1 VVISSA
7 LVERLKIDEIR
18 FVIGHEIGHFL
29 CGHWRYPNEDED
41 GSLGD
46 RLATLRLMRAAE
58 ISADRIGMLACGS
71 LEHAY
76 AAMIKVAA
84 GLGEPHLQPD
94 IPSILLQFR
103 ELARG
108 EGAASAIWTTHP
120 IIPMRVRSLLRFEPI
135 CRAIR
140 QNGAYTEEDLMK
152 VDDAIEVD
160 FQRSSG
166 FALQK
171 ISDKQLELARVWGL
185 VLLFASDGVIS
196 KAEQHLM
203 IENLGKETTTK
214 VLKFLRSQGS
224 GLSEA
229 VDRRLAEAC
238 ETARM
243 APLIDRKA
251 MLHEFSVLID
261 GIGAADPNVRQ
272 AFLRIQSLLE
282 R

>member
-1 VVISSA
+1 
-7 LVERLKIDEIR
+7 
-18 FVIGHEIGHFL
+18 
-29 CGHWRYPNEDED
+29 
-41 GSLGD
+41 
-46 RLATLRLMRAAE
+46 MRAAE

-71 LEHAY
+71 LEHAC

-108 EGAASAIWTTHP
+108 EGAASAIWATHP
-120 IIPMRVRSLLRFEPI
+120 IIPMRVRALLRFDPV

-140 QNGAYTEEDLMK
+140 QNGAYTEEDLIK
-152 VDDAIEVD
+152 VDDAIEGD

-185 VLLFASDGVIS
+185 VSLFAADGVIS

-203 IENLGKETTTK
+203 LEILGKEITSK
-214 VLKFLRSQGS
+214 VLNFLKSQRS
-224 GLSEA
+224 GLREA
-229 VDRRLAEAC
+229 IDCRLVQAC

-243 APLIDRKA
+243 APLNDRKS
-251 MLHEFSVLID
+251 MLHEFSELIAET
-261 GIGAADPNVRQ
+261 GGEDPAVRQ
-272 AFLRIQSLLE
+272 VFMRIQSLLE
-282 R
+282 S